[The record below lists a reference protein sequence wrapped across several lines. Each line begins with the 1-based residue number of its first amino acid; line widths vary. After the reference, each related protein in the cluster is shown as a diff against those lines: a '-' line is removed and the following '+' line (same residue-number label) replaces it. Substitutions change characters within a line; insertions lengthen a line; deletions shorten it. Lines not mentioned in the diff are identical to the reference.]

1 MLSENTTVSEN
12 TVTAEN
18 TITGSGKDASHDPE
32 GTGHSTV
39 AANSRAMARGVI
51 YVHSAPR
58 ALCPHIEWA
67 AGRAMGH
74 AVNFDWSAQPV
85 LKGSM
90 RAEFYW
96 QGEQGSGAAIASA
109 LRGWEHLRFEVTED
123 ATPGNDGAR
132 WLHTPDLG
140 IFFAQT
146 DSVGNVVIPEDRLR
160 YAMEVAGADAFELH
174 RELRLALGQ
183 AWDDELE
190 VFRHA
195 SDTNQ
200 VVWLHKVG

>member
-1 MLSENTTVSEN
+1 
-12 TVTAEN
+12 VTALN
-18 TITGSGKDASHDPE
+18 
-32 GTGHSTV
+32 
-39 AANSRAMARGVI
+39 ARGVL

-67 AGRAMGH
+67 AGRALER
-74 AVNFDWSAQPV
+74 AVNFSWETQPV
-85 LKGSM
+85 LKGAQ

-96 QGEQGSGAAIASA
+96 EGPRGSGAKLASS

-123 ATPGNDGAR
+123 AGLGTDGGR
-132 WLHTPDLG
+132 WMHTPDLG

-146 DSVGNVVIPEDRLR
+146 DTVGNMVIPEDRLR
-160 YAMEVAGADAFELH
+160 YAMDVAGSNTLELH

-190 VFRHA
+190 AFRHA
-195 SDTNQ
+195 GEATQ
-200 VVWLHKVG
+200 VTWLHKVG

>member
-1 MLSENTTVSEN
+1 M
-12 TVTAEN
+12 
-18 TITGSGKDASHDPE
+18 GKSHLNGMGE
-32 GTGHSTV
+32 IV
-39 AANSRAMARGVI
+39 AASNVAVATARGVL
-51 YVHSAPR
+51 YVHSAPK
-58 ALCPHIEWA
+58 ALCPHLEWA
-67 AGRAMGH
+67 AGRALER
-74 AVNFDWSAQPV
+74 AVNFDWVEQPV
-85 LKGSM
+85 LKGAM
-90 RAEFYW
+90 RTEFYW
-96 QGEQGSGAAIASA
+96 EGAQGTGAALASA

-123 ATPGNDGAR
+123 ASPASDGGR

-146 DSVGNVVIPEDRLR
+146 DSVGNIVIPEDRIR
-160 YAMEVAGADAFELH
+160 YAMEIAGSDAFELH

-195 SDTNQ
+195 SDTNA

>member
-1 MLSENTTVSEN
+1 M
-12 TVTAEN
+12 
-18 TITGSGKDASHDPE
+18 GKSHLNGME
-32 GTGHSTV
+32 KIV
-39 AANSRAMARGVI
+39 AAPDAGLPARGVL

-67 AGRAMGH
+67 AGAALDR
-74 AVNFDWSAQPV
+74 AVNFDWADQPV
-85 LKGSM
+85 LRGAM
-90 RAEFYW
+90 RTEYYW
-96 QGEQGSGAAIASA
+96 EGVQGTGAALASA
-109 LRGWEHLRFEVTED
+109 LRGWEHLRYEVTED
-123 ATPGNDGAR
+123 PSAGSDGGR

-146 DSVGNVVIPEDRLR
+146 DSAGNVVIPEDRLR
-160 YAMEVAGADAFELH
+160 YAMEIAGSDAFELH

-195 SDTNQ
+195 SDNHQ

>member
-1 MLSENTTVSEN
+1 M
-12 TVTAEN
+12 
-18 TITGSGKDASHDPE
+18 
-32 GTGHSTV
+32 
-39 AANSRAMARGVI
+39 AAPIARGVL

-67 AGRAMGH
+67 AGRALER
-74 AVNFDWSAQPV
+74 AVNFAWTDQPV
-85 LKGSM
+85 LRGAQ

-96 QGEQGSGAAIASA
+96 EGSPGTGARIASA
-109 LRGWEHLRFEVTED
+109 LRGWEHLRYEVTED
-123 ATPGNDGAR
+123 SSPGTDGGR
-132 WLHTPDLG
+132 WMHTPDLG

-146 DSVGNVVIPEDRLR
+146 DSSGNMVIPEDRVR
-160 YAMEVAGADAFELH
+160 FAMKQAGSNSLELH

-195 SDTNQ
+195 SDNNQ

>member
-1 MLSENTTVSEN
+1 M
-12 TVTAEN
+12 TAQ
-18 TITGSGKDASHDPE
+18 I
-32 GTGHSTV
+32 
-39 AANSRAMARGVI
+39 ARGVL

-67 AGRAMGH
+67 AGSALERA
-74 AVNFDWSAQPV
+74 VSFDWDDQPV
-85 LKGSM
+85 LKGSQ

-96 QGEQGSGAAIASA
+96 EGPQGSGAKLASS

-123 ATPGNDGAR
+123 PAPGSDGGR
-132 WLHTPDLG
+132 WMHTPDLG

-146 DSVGNVVIPEDRLR
+146 DTVGNMVIPEDRLR
-160 YAMEVAGADAFELH
+160 YAMEVAGSDAFELH
-174 RELRLALGQ
+174 RELRLVLGQ

-190 VFRHA
+190 SFRHA
-195 SDTNQ
+195 SQDSA

>member
-1 MLSENTTVSEN
+1 M
-12 TVTAEN
+12 A
-18 TITGSGKDASHDPE
+18 AS
-32 GTGHSTV
+32 
-39 AANSRAMARGVI
+39 NARGVLF
-51 YVHSAPR
+51 VHSAPR

-67 AGRAMGH
+67 AGRAIDR
-74 AVNFDWSAQPV
+74 AVNFTWADQPV
-85 LKGSM
+85 LKGAK
-90 RAEFYW
+90 RTEFYW
-96 QGEQGSGAAIASA
+96 EGPQGTGAALASA

-123 ATPGNDGAR
+123 PSPGADGGR
-132 WLHTPDLG
+132 WMHTPDLG

-160 YAMEVAGADAFELH
+160 YAMDVAGSNTLELH

-190 VFRHA
+190 AFRHA
-195 SDTNQ
+195 GADNQ

>member
-1 MLSENTTVSEN
+1 MAALTNTS
-12 TVTAEN
+12 
-18 TITGSGKDASHDPE
+18 ASSVL
-32 GTGHSTV
+32 TT
-39 AANSRAMARGVI
+39 RGVI
-51 YVHSAPR
+51 FVHSSPR

-67 AGRAMGH
+67 AGRALDR
-74 AVNFDWSAQPV
+74 AVNFQWEEQPV
-85 LKGSM
+85 LRGSM
-90 RAEFYW
+90 RTEFYW
-96 QGEQGSGAAIASA
+96 EGSQGTGAAIASA

-123 ATPGNDGAR
+123 SSPGSDGGR
-132 WLHTPDLG
+132 WMHTPDLG

-146 DSVGNVVIPEDRLR
+146 DTSGNVVIPEDRVR
-160 YAMEVAGADAFELH
+160 YAMEIAGSDAFELH

-190 VFRHA
+190 AFRHA